1 MAFYTGRHGSLL
13 LDGSAIAQ
21 VQSWS
26 VSTTVSLLNVRTLEE
41 TDDRFFPESRTTS
54 GSCRV
59 LYYDEG
65 AGSKGTNNA
74 STFLNKIIKARDGS
88 PGQSASLYQGNE
100 PDEYRSDLRLKV
112 DDGTADGRYIEM
124 RVLITNVTLTMA
136 VGEIFAAD
144 ITFQASGA
152 PTFVNI

>member
-1 MAFYTGRHGSLL
+1 MATFYTGRHGSLL
-13 LDGSAIAQ
+13 LDGDTIAQ
-21 VQSWS
+21 VQNWT
-26 VSTTVSLLNVRTLEE
+26 VSTTVSLLNVRTLQES
-41 TDDRFFPESRTTS
+41 DDRFFPESRTTS
-54 GSCRV
+54 GSCRI
-59 LYYDEG
+59 LYYDS
-65 AGSKGTNNA
+65 AVNNA
-74 STFLNKIIKARDGS
+74 SSFINKVIKARDGS
-88 PGQSASLYQGNE
+88 PGLSASLYQGNE

>member
-1 MAFYTGRHGSLL
+1 MATFYTGRHGSLL
-13 LDGSAIAQ
+13 LDGDTIAQ
-21 VQSWS
+21 VQNWT
-26 VSTTVSLLNVRTLEE
+26 VSTTISLLNVRTLEE
-41 TDDRFFPESRTTS
+41 SDDRFFPESRTTS
-54 GSCRV
+54 GSCRI
-59 LYYDEG
+59 LYYDS
-65 AGSKGTNNA
+65 AVDNA
-74 STFLNKIIKARDGS
+74 SSFINKVIKARDGS
-88 PGQSASLYQGNE
+88 PGLSASLYQGNE

-112 DDGTADGRYIEM
+112 DDGTADGRFIEM

>member
-1 MAFYTGRHGSLL
+1 M

-21 VQSWS
+21 VQNWS

-74 STFLNKIIKARDGS
+74 STLLNKVIKARDGS

-100 PDEYRSDLRLKV
+100 PNEYRSDLRLKV

>member
-1 MAFYTGRHGSLL
+1 M

-59 LYYDEG
+59 LYYDAG
-65 AGSKGTNNA
+65 AGNKGTNNA

-88 PGQSASLYQGNE
+88 PGLGASLYQGNE

>member
-1 MAFYTGRHGSLL
+1 MATFYTGRHGSLL
-13 LDGSAIAQ
+13 LDGDTIAQ
-21 VQSWS
+21 VQNWT

-41 TDDRFFPESRTTS
+41 SDDRFFPESRTTS
-54 GSCRV
+54 GSCRI
-59 LYYDEG
+59 LYYDTQ
-65 AGSKGTNNA
+65 ADNA
-74 STFLNKIIKARDGS
+74 SSFINKVIKARDGS
-88 PGQSASLYQGNE
+88 PGLGASLYQGNE

>member
-1 MAFYTGRHGSLL
+1 MATFYTGRHGSLL
-13 LDGSAIAQ
+13 LDGDTIAQ
-21 VQSWS
+21 VQNWT
-26 VSTTVSLLNVRTLEE
+26 VSTTVSLLNVRTLQES
-41 TDDRFFPESRTTS
+41 DDRFFPESRTTS
-54 GSCRV
+54 GSCRI
-59 LYYDEG
+59 LYYDT
-65 AGSKGTNNA
+65 AVNNA
-74 STFLNKIIKARDGS
+74 SSFINKVIKARDGS
-88 PGQSASLYQGNE
+88 PGLSASLYQGNE

>member
-1 MAFYTGRHGSLL
+1 MLEGN
-13 LDGSAIAQ
+13 AIAQ

-65 AGSKGTNNA
+65 PGNKGTNNA

-88 PGQSASLYQGNE
+88 PGQGASVYQGNE

-112 DDGTADGRYIEM
+112 DDGTADGRYLEM